1 MFQTRNNSARLVA
14 VLLVLP
20 LLTGLTALTACTPS
34 KQYAG
39 NKKDGAFFAVPN
51 GWREISNASLNK
63 EEGNTKNQSDLD
75 RLSMVTYQ
83 VGYTTSKTLTA
94 REVFQL
100 APTKEPVIFARF
112 RDLFPEE
119 RNAISFNLLR
129 DVILPVTSY
138 VDGTKTN
145 DRNFQLIDDQEIV
158 QKGGRGVNLV
168 YSFDYDGVNETI
180 NQTALYSN
188 DQNKIY
194 IFIVRCSTE
203 CYNKN
208 IKNLDQIVKSF
219 TVRGAR

>member
-1 MFQTRNNSARLVA
+1 MSKIPNQSKRLIA
-14 VLLVLP
+14 TLLVMP
-20 LLTGLTALTACTPS
+20 LLIALTACTPS

-39 NKKDGAFFAVPN
+39 SKKDGAFFAVPN
-51 GWREISNASLNK
+51 DWREISNSALNK
-63 EEGNTKNQSDLD
+63 EEGNTKNQNDLD

-83 VGYTTSKTLTA
+83 VGFTTSKTLTA

-100 APTKEPVIFARF
+100 APTKEPVAFARF

-138 VDGTKTN
+138 QDGTKTN

-158 QKGGRGVNLV
+158 QKGGRGVNLI
-168 YSFDYDGVNETI
+168 YSFDYNGSNETI
-180 NQTALYSN
+180 NQTAIYSN
-188 DQNKIY
+188 DQSKIY
-194 IFIVRCSTE
+194 IFIVRCATE

-208 IKNLDQIVKSF
+208 VKALEKIVKSF